1 MQHSNPSWPL
11 EGGHTML
18 NAALEYAAAY
28 LPVFPCGLD
37 KRPLIPDWPH
47 RASTDSTQVI
57 AWWTTWPEAMIGLV
71 TGARSLLYVVDLDV
85 KGAVDGIAAYL
96 ALGIPKAEIA
106 ARTPSGGGHAYY
118 RWPGGGWNNTVAK
131 IAPGIDTRGEG
142 GYVIAPPSRSAS
154 GEYRWGSD
162 AMHQRLLGGDVPELP
177 AELRELLGPPGWPFR
192 REVPATGSWESHG
205 APRRTRARR
214 GRRGGEPKPRAQH
227 RGLQPRPDSCW
238 RASEPGA
245 GRRCPAR
252 RSARRWPR
260 RS

>member
-37 KRPLIPDWPH
+37 KRPLIHGLAAPGKH
-47 RASTDSTQVI
+47 RFHAGD
-57 AWWTTWPEAMIGLV
+57 
-71 TGARSLLYVVDLDV
+71 RVVDDLARGNDRSGDRRTV
-85 KGAVDGIAAYL
+85 PALCRRPRRQRGRRRHRRLSGAWN
-96 ALGIPKAEIA
+96 PKAEIGA
-106 ARTPSGGGHAYY
+106 LTPSGGGHAYY

-142 GYVIAPPSRSAS
+142 GYVIAPPSRNAS

-162 AMHQRLLGGDVPELP
+162 AMHQRLLAGDVPELP

-192 REVPATGSWESHG
+192 REVPATGSWEATALHDELARVAG
-205 APRRTRARR
+205 AAEGT
-214 GRRGGEPKPRAQH
+214 PKPRAQH
-227 RGLQPRPDSCW
+227 GGLQPRPDSCW

>member
-1 MQHSNPSWPL
+1 MQHSNSSWPL

-18 NAALEYAAAY
+18 NAALEYAAAD

-47 RASTDSTQVI
+47 RASTDATQVI
-57 AWWTTWPEAMIGLV
+57 AWWTTWPDAMIGLV

-85 KGAVDGIAAYL
+85 KGSVDGIAAYL

-142 GYVIAPPSRSAS
+142 GYVIAPPSRNAT

-162 AMHQRLLGGDVPELP
+162 AMHRRLL
-177 AELRELLGPPGWPFR
+177 ELRRSG
-192 REVPATGSWESHG
+192 T
-205 APRRTRARR
+205 PRRA
-214 GRRGGEPKPRAQH
+214 P
-227 RGLQPRPDSCW
+227 
-238 RASEPGA
+238 
-245 GRRCPAR
+245 
-252 RSARRWPR
+252 
-260 RS
+260 